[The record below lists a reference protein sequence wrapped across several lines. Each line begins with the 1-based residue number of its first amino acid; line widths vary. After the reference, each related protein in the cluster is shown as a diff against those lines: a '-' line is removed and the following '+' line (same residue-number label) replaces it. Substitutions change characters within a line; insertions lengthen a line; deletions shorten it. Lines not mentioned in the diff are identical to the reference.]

1 MRALEYAPFGKAL
14 ANRPH
19 VFVDG
24 LRAPG
29 TVLELSHW
37 PGNRTPVALKGD
49 VSVQAVLALLH
60 RPDDERER
68 LLAGAQAVTC
78 DHYDLDGLLSVF
90 CLTRP
95 GFALKHSDLLAGV
108 ALCDDFD
115 IYTATPAVQACLAM
129 LHAERD
135 VRFQQHASV
144 GQATTALFTAM
155 LDLVEEC
162 LLDPAARRHG
172 WADEWA
178 DITRS
183 AHYLDQAPSAL
194 VQVGDVAILRDTD
207 EPLHEY
213 AVHARTTAGHVLRL
227 RQDGRHSLR
236 FRYESFV
243 DLRTRQAAP
252 RVRGDVLADRL
263 NSDERN
269 GVWFCESP
277 ATATP
282 LLQLYRDD
290 AVPASSSHD
299 QNELERRVLAFF
311 LEARGDES
319 LLWRPHSEWIHE
331 APGTP
336 PSKETA

>member
-1 MRALEYAPFGKAL
+1 MRALDYIPFGPAIW
-14 ANRPH
+14 NRPH

-37 PGNRTPVALKGD
+37 PGNQTPVALKGD

-60 RPDDERER
+60 RPDDEQEQ
-68 LLAGAQAVTC
+68 LLGHAEGVTC

-95 GFALKHSDLLAGV
+95 KFALDHSDLLAGV

-115 IYTATPAVQACLAM
+115 TYTEELSVQACLA
-129 LHAERD
+129 LLRAEQD
-135 VRFQQHASV
+135 IYFLEPVSV
-144 GQATTALFTAM
+144 GQATTALFIGM
-155 LDLVEEC
+155 LGRVEEC
-162 LLDPAARRHG
+162 LLKPKAHRRR
-172 WADEWA
+172 WEDEWR
-178 DITRS
+178 DIVRS
-183 AHYLDQAPSAL
+183 ARYLDQNPSAL
-194 VQVGDVAILRDTD
+194 VENGDLAILRDTD
-207 EPLHEY
+207 KPLHEY

-227 RQDGRHSLR
+227 RPDGRHSLR

-243 DLRTRQAAP
+243 DLQTRKAAP
-252 RVRGDVLADRL
+252 RIRGDVLADRL
-263 NSDERN
+263 NKSERN
-269 GVWFCESP
+269 GIWFCESP

-282 LLQLYRDD
+282 LMQLYRDD
-290 AVPASSSHD
+290 VVPAPSNYD
-299 QNELERRVLAFF
+299 REELERRVLAFF
-311 LEARGDES
+311 LEAQGDES
-319 LLWRPHSEWIHE
+319 LLWRPHSEWIYE

>member
-1 MRALEYAPFGKAL
+1 MRALNYVPFGRAL
-14 ANRPH
+14 QNRPH

-60 RPDDERER
+60 LPDDEQEQ
-68 LLAGAQAVTC
+68 LLNGAQGVTC

-95 GFALKHSDLLAGV
+95 KFALDHSHLLAGV

-115 IYTATPAVQACLAM
+115 IYTEELPAQACLAM
-129 LHAERD
+129 LRAEQD
-135 VRFQQHASV
+135 IHLQEPASV
-144 GQATTALFTAM
+144 EQATAALFTGM
-155 LDLVEEC
+155 LDRAEEC
-162 LLDPAARRHG
+162 LLMPQAFRHG
-172 WADEWA
+172 WENEWNN
-178 DITRS
+178 IVRS
-183 AHYLDQAPSAL
+183 AQYLDQNPSAL
-194 VQVGDVAILRDTD
+194 ARNGDLATMHDTD

-227 RQDGRHSLR
+227 RPDGKHSLR

-243 DLRTRQAAP
+243 DLQTRKAAP
-252 RVRGDVLADRL
+252 RIHGDVLADRL
-263 NSDERN
+263 NSGERN
-269 GVWFCESP
+269 GIWFCESP

-282 LLQLYRDD
+282 LMQLYRDN
-290 AVPASSSHD
+290 AVPASSSYD
-299 QNELERRVLAFF
+299 QEEFEQRVLAFF
-311 LEARGDES
+311 REAQNDES
-319 LLWRPHSEWIHE
+319 LLWRPHSGWIHE
-331 APGTP
+331 ASGSP